1 MCVWGERKGWGG
13 GGLLK
18 RQNLIGSG
26 KSYWS
31 SILKYVAHGGKSML
45 YFLKE
50 AKN

>member
-1 MCVWGERKGWGG
+1 MCGGGKESGGGG

-31 SILKYVAHGGKSML
+31 SILKYVVHGGKSML